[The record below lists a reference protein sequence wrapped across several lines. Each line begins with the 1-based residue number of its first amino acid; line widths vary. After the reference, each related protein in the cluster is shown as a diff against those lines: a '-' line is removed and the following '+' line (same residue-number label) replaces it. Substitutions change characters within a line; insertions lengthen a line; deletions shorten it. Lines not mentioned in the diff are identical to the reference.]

1 LPGRND
7 ERSMIVEEKIMA
19 KNLFLLAGIALALTS
34 LTGCHSCRQMTG
46 GWFNRGDRCN
56 VCPPP
61 NCPPGGIPQGAMMLP
76 GSPQVMPGPIEVAPT
91 L

>member
-1 LPGRND
+1 
-7 ERSMIVEEKIMA
+7 MTK
-19 KNLFLLAGIALALTS
+19 KLFLLAGLMLALTS
-34 LTGCHSCRQMTG
+34 HTGCNSCRQMTC

-61 NCPPGGIPQGAMMLP
+61 NCPPGGMPQATMMLP